1 MLNKKTVAISVFIF
15 IALFLAVVFHPEKKE
30 LSTDYFIFDN
40 SDNYNSGIPF
50 NYFLIEKKDNA
61 VIYFLVN
68 DYLEEDN
75 FIYFS
80 YIDGGLRDDFCY
92 YNPNLKLAKIN
103 KTTHKIEDIS
113 IESNK
118 RIFELLNKIEPSDK
132 KWLSQKSNLCASPKN
147 K

>member
-1 MLNKKTVAISVFIF
+1 M
-15 IALFLAVVFHPEKKE
+15 
-30 LSTDYFIFDN
+30 
-40 SDNYNSGIPF
+40 
-50 NYFLIEKKDNA
+50 IEKKDNA

-132 KWLSQKSNLCASPKN
+132 KWLSQKSNLCASQKN

>member
-1 MLNKKTVAISVFIF
+1 
-15 IALFLAVVFHPEKKE
+15 
-30 LSTDYFIFDN
+30 
-40 SDNYNSGIPF
+40 
-50 NYFLIEKKDNA
+50 LIEKKDNA
-61 VIYFLVN
+61 VVYFLVN
-68 DYLEEDN
+68 DYLEEN
-75 FIYFS
+75 SFIYFS

-103 KTTHKIEDIS
+103 KTTHKMEDIS